1 MSDLGPSKGAHH
13 ITENLIKHM
22 SDEQGP
28 SNTRPKNRCR
38 GPFHLIILQRSF
50 LRKKSLFLLRK
61 IYSKSVFSSLS
72 LLLHTNKRTRGKK

>member
-13 ITENLIKHM
+13 ITGNLIKHM

-38 GPFHLIILQRSF
+38 GPFHLIIPQRSF
-50 LRKKSLFLLRK
+50 FRKKSLFLLQK
-61 IYSKSVFSSLS
+61 YTQNLFFFILTVIASY
-72 LLLHTNKRTRGKK
+72 

>member
-13 ITENLIKHM
+13 ITGNLIKHM

-38 GPFHLIILQRSF
+38 GPFHLIIPQRSF
-50 LRKKSLFLLRK
+50 FRKKKSLFVAK
-61 IYSKSVFSSLS
+61 IYSKSVFFILTVIASY
-72 LLLHTNKRTRGKK
+72 

>member
-38 GPFHLIILQRSF
+38 GPISFDYSTALISPEKESFFVAKNILEICFFIFIVIAS
-50 LRKKSLFLLRK
+50 
-61 IYSKSVFSSLS
+61 Y
-72 LLLHTNKRTRGKK
+72 